1 MGLSNVMEIHAHGGT
16 NCVVEGDHSVW
27 CWGYGPD
34 GEIGDGGNTDR
45 TVPTMVP
52 GIAATHVATGLGHIC
67 AELTDG
73 SVDCWGQGDAG
84 QQGDG
89 HFNNHSM
96 PTPVPGLSGVTSIA
110 AGGDQACAL
119 AASGV
124 SCWGSDV
131 FGQLGDGVVDWLAVR
146 AVDLPCP

>member
-1 MGLSNVMEIHAHGGT
+1 
-16 NCVVEGDHSVW
+16 
-27 CWGYGPD
+27 
-34 GEIGDGGNTDR
+34 
-45 TVPTMVP
+45 
-52 GIAATHVATGLGHIC
+52 
-67 AELTDG
+67 
-73 SVDCWGQGDAG
+73 
-84 QQGDG
+84 
-89 HFNNHSM
+89 
-96 PTPVPGLSGVTSIA
+96 VPGLSGVTSIA